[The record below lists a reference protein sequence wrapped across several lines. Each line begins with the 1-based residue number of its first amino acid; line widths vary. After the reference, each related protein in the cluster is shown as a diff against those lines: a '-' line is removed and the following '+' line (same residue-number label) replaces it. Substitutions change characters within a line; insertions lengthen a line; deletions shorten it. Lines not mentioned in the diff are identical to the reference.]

1 MNRWIL
7 FVCVFSVI
15 SVAGCKKDNSGS
27 STDTELNQVKK
38 DLSETAADTKDYLAQ
53 QKNAFIDKTQESYTP
68 LENETQE
75 LLTDLK
81 TSGKEKWQALSSK
94 LNDKLT
100 VVQEKF
106 KSLKEASAEN
116 IEKSKDA
123 FNAAIDDLKQAY
135 EDAKSQFQ
143 QDSG

>member
-1 MNRWIL
+1 M
-7 FVCVFSVI
+7 CVFSVI

-53 QKNAFIDKTQESYTP
+53 QKNAFIDKAQESCTQ
-68 LENETQE
+68 LENETQK